1 MNKEK
6 NSVYLKLLMFPYLL
20 FTIGNIV
27 FLWFVIFMYF
37 IGFNQWDISGADVF
51 NARVFISV
59 LVFLISFFSFI
70 KDRVFLK
77 KNGFYCPSWVWFVFP
92 PLYIY
97 KRQKYNDSGF
107 EYFWVFIFIN
117 LFLPLYN
124 QGILMGIITI
134 TLRL

>member
-20 FTIGNIV
+20 FPIGNIV

-59 LVFLISFFSFI
+59 LVFLVSFF
-70 KDRVFLK
+70 FL
-77 KNGFYCPSWVWFVFP
+77 Y
-92 PLYIY
+92 
-97 KRQKYNDSGF
+97 
-107 EYFWVFIFIN
+107 
-117 LFLPLYN
+117 
-124 QGILMGIITI
+124 
-134 TLRL
+134 